1 MNFSRIYNRKV
12 GLGIILAISFTLI
25 GCKGGNNDE
34 NTSKNDDS
42 TINTY
47 GTLSAQDATFSSG
60 FVESYEVDL
69 SSKVFS
75 SSGGGFSLTD
85 VEVLSD
91 DNQCQIQSITQTG
104 FVISGVNAKVCN
116 YRYHASP
123 IASTLLMHN
132 AQSTEAD
139 LAGVTSSVAIARVA
153 FSSEPTAT
161 ELMPISST
169 GLINE
174 EIHVSL
180 KEELEKVGINLSEE
194 FVLTEVTSAYDYSS
208 TVQVNSVDSQV
219 IVYTPA
225 LDFSGIDRVLYTLE
239 DSSNGLV
246 FMGVLDIAV
255 AYELNF
261 GFTIDE
267 DIVYKD
273 TIIVNTDIDID
284 IGDYVKSDDED
295 DYQVVY
301 VGSFNANVA
310 SKDPLDI
317 SNKIIVFNATSA
329 GYHYISFAVSDHNG
343 VYDMGLIRV
352 SVSDPNQSAKW
363 NDISHLL
370 DLYTSPLTALDAVSK
385 DVPYD
390 TKLIDS
396 AYNPAIDM
404 AGFRYSTSIAYCE
417 TIGGTVPTVEQL
429 TQMTSDIN
437 VQVLHNWPTQAQYIA
452 YDELTEQ
459 PMWVDLSDGAFSSG
473 ELDPVEGY
481 YISCVKQGLI
491 EVLPSSDSVVVADGV
506 DVGSVFVELK
516 LGEEV
521 RPDAVITVSVSGSN
535 ITLDSDAVT
544 TNIDGIAEFRMT
556 SLKAETVT
564 LTFDVGG
571 ILESYDIKFIG
582 DEKTAAVSSE
592 ATLKLDGAFFTS
604 VEGNQV
610 IATLVDQNSNLVE
623 GYSVQTEVSS
633 ELHPDTGESVVP
645 IIVEVDAK
653 TDVNGEQIT
662 RFKWDPTYAT
672 PGTDMAFDVTSSYI
686 TTTNTETNNVSQVVF
701 TSYTCGG
708 TANDDDMFSATNICV
723 KIAKADGKLFTGTP
737 NINFLN
743 SLNYDGYSATF
754 KENNNN
760 GPKGQD
766 AEVPFARFTYSEA
779 ENLCVFYNSLNLYGR
794 SDWAVPDYD
803 ELFNLYETYGSL
815 YTSKGWATW
824 YRYWTS
830 SVYNA
835 NQNYFMRIRN
845 GDGGAS
851 NKNDSVYASCVS
863 RN

>member
-12 GLGIILAISFTLI
+12 SLSIILAISFTLI
-25 GCKGGNNDE
+25 GCKGDNNDE

-42 TINTY
+42 TIKTY
-47 GTLSAQDATFSSG
+47 GTLSAQDATFSTG

-123 IASTLLMHN
+123 IASTLMMHN

-208 TVQVNSVDSQV
+208 TVQVNSVDSQA

-255 AYELNF
+255 AYELNL

-284 IGDYVKSDDED
+284 ISDYVKSDDED

-452 YDELTEQ
+452 YDELIEQ

-473 ELDPVEGY
+473 ELDPVGGY

-516 LGEEV
+516 LGEEA
-521 RPDAVITVSVSGSN
+521 RPDAVITVSVSSLN

-556 SLKAETVT
+556 SFKAETVT
-564 LTFDVGG
+564 LTFDVDG
-571 ILESYDIKFIG
+571 ITQAYEVSFIG
-582 DEKTAAVSSE
+582 DEKTAGVTSE
-592 ATLKLDGAFFTS
+592 ATINNTSYTS
-604 VEGNQV
+604 VDGNQV
-610 IATLVDQNSNLVE
+610 TATLKDDYDNPVE
-623 GYSVQTEVSS
+623 GYSVTSEVSS
-633 ELHPDTGESVVP
+633 GEHPDTFETVKP
-645 IIVEVDAK
+645 LLVEETTK
-653 TDVNGEQIT
+653 TDTQGQQKV
-662 RFKWDPTYAT
+662 RVKWDSQYET
-672 PGTDMAFDVTSSYI
+672 PKTNMTFDVTSSY
-686 TTTNTETNNVSQVVF
+686 TTTANKHTES
-701 TSYTCGG
+701 TSEVTFDAYLCGG
-708 TANDDDMFSATNICV
+708 QVGDDDKENGAGDCIKMVESG
-723 KIAKADGKLFTGTP
+723 GKLYTGTP
-737 NINFLN
+737 SVSFLQAI
-743 SLNYDGYSATF
+743 NYDAPNQYTEDGR
-754 KENNNN
+754 K
-760 GPKGQD
+760 GPAGGK
-766 AEVPFARFTYSEA
+766 FARYDLSGSA
-779 ENLCVFYNSLNLYGR
+779 LVCAQYNKMELYGK
-794 SDWAVPDYD
+794 SDWTLGSKTDL
-803 ELFNLYETYGSL
+803 ESL
-815 YTSKGWATW
+815 YDDLGSMWEAKGWATLDA
-824 YRYWTS
+824 YWTPTP
-830 SVYNA
+830 Y
-835 NQNYFMRIRN
+835 
-845 GDGGAS
+845 G
-851 NKNDSVYASCVS
+851 NKYYHVFLGEDRTVTWNDPDPSYVSCVS
-863 RN
+863 AL